1 VPNYYEILGV
11 SPDASQAEIKK
22 SFRNLALQHH
32 PDKNKNS
39 EESKQKF
46 MKIIEAYEVL
56 SDQQA
61 RKNYDSNTLQK
72 HGTRTRWTPSAD
84 IGTIYSY
91 EEIRRRYRP
100 SSNAGGG
107 MWDISDKANFGI
119 WKATILL
126 FACLAALVIY
136 LVLPA

>member
-1 VPNYYEILGV
+1 MPNYYEILGV

-56 SDQQA
+56 SDEQA
-61 RKNYDSNTLQK
+61 RKSYDNTTLQK
-72 HGTRTRWTPSAD
+72 RGTRTRWTPSAD
-84 IGTIYSY
+84 IGTVYSY
-91 EEIRRRYRP
+91 EEIKRRYRP
-100 SSNAGGG
+100 SSNVGGG

-136 LVLPA
+136 LILPA